1 MPSVAVC
8 DQHWNNSAQC
18 PQDMITLFPW
28 YLAENYYG
36 LWRRYH
42 QQLHDFFQ
50 GLPEELAAR
59 IITVQVSQGS
69 TGDLCPWHGNPV
81 DPEYIISDERWQ
93 DVWVNGTATM
103 VEIWRDLAPTTK
115 LLFNAVPPVNTTAD
129 QKAWPAYRHVI
140 MDVLQPPN
148 FDVKYG
154 VESHQYF
161 TNYELDDYHGAALT
175 RTPFRDPRT
184 GEVSFVRSRGEMSD
198 RTATGHDPGKYF
210 FN

>member
-69 TGDLCPWHGNPV
+69 TGDLCPREPLTISLPSGLHSSQDQRVVV
-81 DPEYIISDERWQ
+81 DR
-93 DVWVNGTATM
+93 A
-103 VEIWRDLAPTTK
+103 R
-115 LLFNAVPPVNTTAD
+115 
-129 QKAWPAYRHVI
+129 
-140 MDVLQPPN
+140 QPR
-148 FDVKYG
+148 G
-154 VESHQYF
+154 
-161 TNYELDDYHGAALT
+161 
-175 RTPFRDPRT
+175 PR
-184 GEVSFVRSRGEMSD
+184 VHHSVR
-198 RTATGHDPGKYF
+198 A
-210 FN
+210 

>member
-1 MPSVAVC
+1 M
-8 DQHWNNSAQC
+8 
-18 PQDMITLFPW
+18 
-28 YLAENYYG
+28 
-36 LWRRYH
+36 R
-42 QQLHDFFQ
+42 
-50 GLPEELAAR
+50 
-59 IITVQVSQGS
+59 
-69 TGDLCPWHGNPV
+69 TG
-81 DPEYIISDERWQ
+81 WQ
-93 DVWVNGTATM
+93 EVWVNGTATM

-175 RTPFRDPRT
+175 RTPFHDPRT
-184 GEVSFVRSRGEMSD
+184 GEVSFVSR
-198 RTATGHDPGKYF
+198 HDIAAIPR
-210 FN
+210 